1 VVGVS
6 RVAVAENVWWRY
18 EGRSDYA
25 LRGLSLEVRKG
36 EVLAVMGHSGAGKT
50 TLALALTGI
59 IPQRVPGEFK
69 GRVEVMGMSTLR
81 VDVAEI
87 AKRAAIVFEDPEIQF
102 VMSTV
107 EDEIALALEP
117 LRLSRDEMGER
128 IKWSLELVGLDESF
142 LGRSPL
148 QLSGGEK
155 QRVAIAAAVAR
166 EPELLILD
174 EPTSDLDPL
183 GKEEV
188 VAALKRL
195 RDELD
200 TTIVLVEHE
209 PEYVAEF
216 ADRVAVLREGRVALE
231 GEPGEVFSRVEELK
245 GCGVYPPEVSELS
258 ARLGLKPVYRFE
270 QALELLKAVVKGFRS
285 ADLGDGSRPG
295 EVLIECR
302 DVHYEYPGGVRALR
316 GASLE
321 VRSGEL
327 VALVGPNGSGKTT
340 LAKVMCGL
348 LKPSAGEVRVLGRR
362 VDEYDRLALS
372 SLVAYVYQNPDHQI
386 FNKSVYEEVAFGL
399 KLRGLPESEV
409 KERVARALE
418 LFGLRGLEN
427 EHPFFLSKGEKRRL
441 ALASVYALDPKVL
454 VVDEPT
460 TGQDMRFS
468 EALFAMLKR
477 LTGEGRAVVVITH
490 SVPIAA
496 RYADRFV
503 VVKEGRVIASGPPRR
518 VLTSP
523 AADEGKLTKPQV
535 LRLALAL
542 GLDSNLAPLSVEEF
556 ERVVEVVAAS
566 GSRAA

>member
-1 VVGVS
+1 VGVVS
-6 RVAVAENVWWRY
+6 VSKAAVVENVWWRY

-25 LRGLSLEVRKG
+25 LKGLSLEVERG

-59 IPQRVPGEFK
+59 IPQRVPGAFK
-69 GRVEVMGMSTLR
+69 GRVEVLGMSTIKA
-81 VDVAEI
+81 DVTEI

-117 LRLSRDEMGER
+117 LRIGREEMKER
-128 IKWSLELVGLDESF
+128 IVWSLELVGLDRSF

-174 EPTSDLDPL
+174 EPTSDLDPA

-188 VAALKRL
+188 VAAIRRL
-195 RDELD
+195 RDQLD
-200 TTIVLVEHE
+200 TTVVLIEHE

-216 ADRVAVLREGRVALE
+216 ADRVAVIKEGRVALD
-231 GEPGEVFSRVEELK
+231 GEPGEVFSRVDYVK
-245 GCGVYPPEVSELS
+245 GCGVYPPEVSEIS
-258 ARLGLKPVYRFE
+258 ADLGLGSVYRFD
-270 QALELLKAVVKGFRS
+270 QALELLKASVKGFRS
-285 ADLGDGSRPG
+285 YSFVERNSFGST
-295 EVLIECR
+295 LIECR
-302 DVHYEYPGGVRALR
+302 DVHYAYPNGVRALK
-316 GASLE
+316 GVSLE
-321 VRSGEL
+321 IRGGEL
-327 VALVGPNGSGKTT
+327 VALVGPNGGGKTT
-340 LAKVMCGL
+340 LAKVMGGL

-362 VDEYDRLALS
+362 VEDYDRLTLS
-372 SLVAYVYQNPDHQI
+372 SLVGYVYQNPDHQI

-399 KLRGLPESEV
+399 RLRKLPEKEV
-409 KERVARALE
+409 REKVSRALE
-418 LFGLRGLEN
+418 LFELKGLEG

-454 VVDEPT
+454 IVDEPT
-460 TGQDMRFS
+460 TGQDMRFN
-468 EALFAMLKR
+468 EILFTVLKR
-477 LTGEGRAVVVITH
+477 LTDEGRAVVVITH
-490 SVPIAA
+490 SIPLAA

-503 VVKEGRVIASGPPRR
+503 VVKDGKVVASGSPRR
-518 VLTSP
+518 VLTSS
-523 AADEGKLTKPQV
+523 AAEEGRLTKPQV

-542 GLDSNLAPLSVEEF
+542 GLDSNVAPLSVEEF
-556 ERVVEVVAAS
+556 VKVVEVA
-566 GSRAA
+566 RA